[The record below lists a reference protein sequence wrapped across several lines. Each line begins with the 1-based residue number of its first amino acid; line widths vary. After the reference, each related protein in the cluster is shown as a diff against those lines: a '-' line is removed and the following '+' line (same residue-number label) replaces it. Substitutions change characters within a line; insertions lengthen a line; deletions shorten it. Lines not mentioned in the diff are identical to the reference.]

1 MNHNHQNWEQVIFR
15 KNDTKNKTISHFEIS
30 KTQQLDQESEK
41 LNHEKVGVP
50 LGKKIQNGR
59 IACGFKTQKE
69 LANAINVDV
78 KTISEYEAGKGIPD
92 NKILQKLRR
101 VLKTKL

>member
-1 MNHNHQNWEQVIFR
+1 MSHQNFEQVVFR
-15 KNDTKNKTISHFEIS
+15 KNGTNTNNKNTPNYEIS
-30 KTQQLDQESEK
+30 KVQQLDQETEK
-41 LNHEKVGVP
+41 LNHEKVGSS

-59 IACGFKTQKE
+59 IAGGFKTQKE

-78 KTISEYEAGKGIPD
+78 KTISEYESGKGIPD

>member
-1 MNHNHQNWEQVIFR
+1 MNHQNWEQVVFR
-15 KNDTKNKTISHFEIS
+15 KNDTKNKTTPNYERS
-30 KTQQLDQESEK
+30 KTQQLDQETEK
-41 LNHEKVGVP
+41 LNHEKVGGS
-50 LGKKIQNGR
+50 LGKTIQNARTANGY
-59 IACGFKTQKE
+59 KTQKE

-78 KTISEYEAGKGIPD
+78 KIISEYESGKAIPD

>member
-1 MNHNHQNWEQVIFR
+1 MNHQNWEQVVFR
-15 KNDTKNKTISHFEIS
+15 KNDTKNKTTPHYERS
-30 KTQQLDQESEK
+30 KTQQLDQETEK
-41 LNHEKVGVP
+41 LNHEKVGGS
-50 LGKKIQNGR
+50 LGKTIQNARTANGYN
-59 IACGFKTQKE
+59 TQKE

-78 KTISEYEAGKGIPD
+78 KTISEYESGKAIPD